1 MGRVAVAL
9 CLPGPVKRGTEE
21 ALGEVGLLVEGAEA
35 AGKESV
41 PFPGSSGMDFGSQTH
56 ECEKQ

>member
-1 MGRVAVAL
+1 MAL

-21 ALGEVGLLVEGAEA
+21 ELREVGLLVEGAGA
-35 AGKESV
+35 AGKGLV

-56 ECEKQ
+56 ECENQ